1 MIPLLSKTNRQVLQ
15 ALLQSPSCSA
25 SAGELRTELGLS
37 SVVQVNGSVGRI
49 GRKLYNHF
57 GNHPLELSLGDFEW
71 WTVLATG
78 LATPDRG
85 FVWQLHDEVVTGLI
99 ACGYISTA
107 NLVLVENAKPAP
119 KY

>member
-1 MIPLLSKTNRQVLQ
+1 M
-15 ALLQSPSCSA
+15 
-25 SAGELRTELGLS
+25 
-37 SVVQVNGSVGRI
+37 QVNGSVGRI

-57 GNHPLELSLGDFEW
+57 GNHPLELSPGDFEW